1 MNLTEQD
8 IDQFHDFAKA
18 KLASSE
24 QELTWQQ
31 LFQDWLLEQPSEEQ
45 REELN
50 AIIRQGIADI
60 DAGRSQPAEEVHDT
74 LRRKYKL
81 A

>member
-8 IDQFHDFAKA
+8 IEQFYGYAKA
-18 KLASSE
+18 KLASCE

-31 LFQDWLLEQPSEEQ
+31 LFQDWLLEQPSDEERQ
-45 REELN
+45 EVN
-50 AIIRQGIADI
+50 TIIRQGIADI
-60 DAGRSQPAEEVHDT
+60 NAGRSRPAEEVHDK

>member
-8 IDQFHDFAKA
+8 IERFHDFAKA
-18 KLASSE
+18 KVVGG
-24 QELTWQQ
+24 QEDLTWRQ
-31 LFQDWLLEQPSEEQ
+31 LFQDWLLEHPSEKE
-45 REELN
+45 REEVN

-60 DAGRSQPAEEVHDT
+60 DAGRSRPAEEVHDE
-74 LRRKYKL
+74 LRKKYEI